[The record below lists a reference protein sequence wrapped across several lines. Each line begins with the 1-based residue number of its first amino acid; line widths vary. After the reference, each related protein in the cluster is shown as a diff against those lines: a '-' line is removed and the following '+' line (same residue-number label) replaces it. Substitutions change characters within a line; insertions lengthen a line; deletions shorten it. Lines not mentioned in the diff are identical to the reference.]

1 MTRAALSLTLA
12 AALAGC
18 SPQPSALPPQADD
31 SSSPND
37 DDATNAPP
45 SGDGEA
51 VRVARPAVPGDVFFA
66 DPFAV
71 LADDTPVPGA
81 APAVAATDRT
91 RESDITG
98 GPVDAAAADGGSSD
112 PDEPAPVDWAALLP
126 ADALDEEVRAVLARL
141 GDRTRDVGTYNNA
154 YLQIPPDAAALAAL
168 FAVGGRLEKGLEW
181 AGRADQLAA
190 KAAEVTADPLRRGAA
205 GFTQAATPL
214 KTLDALLNGGGRGA
228 GGEPDSLADHTDF
241 NLLMARFQAGS
252 DKLQAVASSPQLL
265 SANRD
270 AAEREARVLAV
281 LSAVTADP
289 SHGWGED
296 DEFRALSQAMTAAA
310 LAAAGAADDYDAF
323 DAARRALGQTCSN
336 CHGVYRN

>member
-1 MTRAALSLTLA
+1 MTRAALPLTLA
-12 AALAGC
+12 ASLAGC
-18 SPQPSALPPQADD
+18 SPQPSAPPPQADD
-31 SSSPND
+31 PSSPRVPND
-37 DDATNAPP
+37 APAP
-45 SGDGEA
+45 
-51 VRVARPAVPGDVFFA
+51 VVARPAVPADVFFA

-81 APAVAATDRT
+81 APAVAA
-91 RESDITG
+91 SDPMRDANITG
-98 GPVDAAAADGGSSD
+98 GPADAVAAEGGSSE
-112 PDEPAPVDWAALLP
+112 PGEPAPVDWAALLS
-126 ADALDEEVRAVLARL
+126 ADALDDEVRAVLARL

-154 YLQIPPDAAALAAL
+154 YLQIPPDAAELAAL
-168 FAVGGRLEKGLEW
+168 FAVGGRMDRGPGW
-181 AGRADQLAA
+181 ADRADQLAA
-190 KAAEVTADPLRRGAA
+190 KAAEITADPLRRGAA
-205 GFTQAATPL
+205 GFSQAGTPL

-241 NLLMARFQAGS
+241 NLLMARSQAGT
-252 DKLQAVASSPQLL
+252 DKLQAIASSPQLL

-296 DEFRALSQAMTAAA
+296 EEFRVLSQAMTEAA

-323 DAARRALGQTCSN
+323 DAARRELGQTCSN